1 MKLVYGSD
9 LHLEFDSGRH
19 LPVPDD
25 TDAKVLILAGDIV
38 NTPILRSGH
47 LTNPTVIE
55 KFQAMNDMF
64 ARVYV
69 IMGNHEHYE
78 GDYAKTEELARNFY
92 KQFDNFVFLEKEG
105 DTFEG
110 VRFFGGT
117 MWTDFHHEDPQLMYS
132 ARHTMND
139 YSVLNSS
146 RKAYDEN
153 GFPRP
158 TARLIPEDVLEDH
171 KSFMYKLYEDLDEH
185 GDLPRV
191 VITHHSPSM
200 IALAEMYRQNHTD
213 MNYLYHNTYDNL
225 ILDRPAIKAWFHGH
239 THVRQVKELGT
250 CKIAANARGYQGY
263 EAAARTF
270 KFAEIEIDTTKEN
283 TND

>member
-9 LHLEFDSGRH
+9 LHLEFDSGNY
-19 LPVPDD
+19 LPVPQA

-38 NTPILRSGH
+38 NTPILRQGH
-47 LTNPTVIE
+47 LTNPTIIE
-55 KFQAMNDMF
+55 KFQAMNDQF

-69 IMGNHEHYE
+69 IMGNHEHYD
-78 GDYAKTEELARNFY
+78 GDYAKTEDLAREFY
-92 KQFDNFVFLEKEG
+92 SKFDNFKFLEKEG
-105 DTFEG
+105 DTFDG

-117 MWTDFHHEDPQLMYS
+117 MWTDFHHEDPQIIFS
-132 ARHTMND
+132 ARYVMND
-139 YSVLNSS
+139 YTVLNSDRMKLGHGGREQAS
-146 RKAYDEN
+146 TLLPA
-153 GFPRP
+153 
-158 TARLIPEDVLEDH
+158 DVLDDH

-185 GDLPRV
+185 ADMPQV

-200 IALAEMYRQNHTD
+200 IALADEYRRDTTG

-250 CKIAANARGYQGY
+250 CKIAANARGYKGY
-263 EAAARTF
+263 ETAANTF
-270 KFAEIEIDTTKEN
+270 EFAEIEIDTTKEN
-283 TND
+283 E